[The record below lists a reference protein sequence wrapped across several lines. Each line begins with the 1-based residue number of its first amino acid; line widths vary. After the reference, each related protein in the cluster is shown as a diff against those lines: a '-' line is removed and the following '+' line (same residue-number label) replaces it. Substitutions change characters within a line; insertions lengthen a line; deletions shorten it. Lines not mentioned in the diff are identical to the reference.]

1 MGLSMIFA
9 RERLNCESI
18 HLLKDAELLEE
29 EEEEEEEEGRHA
41 VHARGLSSQRGRD
54 EGGKETPRH

>member
-1 MGLSMIFA
+1 MIFA

-29 EEEEEEEEGRHA
+29 EKEEEEGRHA